1 MAETWD
7 LRMNLPQLS
16 SGLRFPFEFVP
27 LSPGR
32 AEHPCSAAANQGWL
46 ALPETTRT
54 ARGAVPTSHLPFPA
68 FPPPYLYLHPMTSRR
83 LILAYFVLVLIAMT
97 WVSWYACVTPSISSL
112 PEYAGKG
119 LNVIGG
125 YVTVCSEPWGLATM
139 FDAYF
144 GFLAFWLYVAWREQ
158 TVTSRLSWFVALML
172 LGNFAIAAYALLCLF
187 KAKGETDLGKVF
199 FTRKVA

>member
-1 MAETWD
+1 M
-7 LRMNLPQLS
+7 L
-16 SGLRFPFEFVP
+16 
-27 LSPGR
+27 
-32 AEHPCSAAANQGWL
+32 
-46 ALPETTRT
+46 
-54 ARGAVPTSHLPFPA
+54 
-68 FPPPYLYLHPMTSRR
+68 SRR
-83 LILAYFVLVLIAMT
+83 LLTLYFILVLAAMT
-97 WVSWYACVTPSISSL
+97 WVSWYACTAPSITSL

-158 TVTSRLSWFVALML
+158 SITARLSWFVALML

-187 KAKGETDLGKVF
+187 QAKGETDLGKVF